1 MEAILVSSKEIIRD
15 QCVFGSRCK
24 DTRAKIQALDKGL
37 PSLEAV
43 ITKADRAKDSVVEID
58 KAKLGNLMKCKNYN
72 RQDLGRNPDEQT
84 RKKIARPMDRLV

>member
-15 QCVFGSRCK
+15 QCVF
-24 DTRAKIQALDKGL
+24 GL